1 VNDSEL
7 STDIVANMS
16 RFLEGYAYTMATPFA
31 ATLDVSTARAIV
43 QSFNFPPADMD
54 FGTITDAP
62 EVVAAALRCYF
73 ERHRRAIIPPKAYSS
88 FVDANSVL
96 STEGRVA
103 SLSEAV
109 SKLPPAHRVI
119 LERLV
124 HVLHL
129 VAAHAEYT
137 GQDASALGAIFGDT
151 VLHGGESVAGGNSRG
166 KGEGASG
173 ADMMAFMIE
182 HFYGVVFAGCYRAE
196 SAPTVLSTSMGEG
209 DWSLL
214 LTNAKLFKYRKDQPV
229 VTEGAPLE
237 ALFRVRH
244 GVFEVRKG
252 DAIVATL
259 RADALFGEVA
269 FLGTYISEATVSA
282 ATDDAEVWLLD
293 LAFLNQMFLMEP
305 ELAMRF
311 YAHVARSIADRVT
324 YLLEARARGETPSPY
339 VLQRATP
346 ALPTSAD
353 PSSTSSSTATALLE
367 ETVIRDYPCKLDKD
381 GTLYIMQHYLSHF
394 APVFGRE
401 RKKVVPYEDVSSVT
415 MADNMRDILVERR
428 GRNKVSR
435 LSFYS
440 EADCDEA
447 FSLLETMLVSRQ
459 TSALETAATSFI
471 GDASKRKVGV
481 VSARWSGVLG
491 GESDSARSPS
501 LSVRT
506 DDELNVAAQ
515 HTRAVALFDFAGTS
529 DADLPLRVND
539 VVIVVQKREDGW
551 WLGKCGDK
559 VGVFPSNYVR
569 DDEGMPSIEDWE
581 TVWLGGRS
589 REYRKVGTTVVAAG
603 AEAPGLFQVL
613 HGSVKVLLDGKEVG
627 VLQREET
634 FCEDS
639 FVADSSVRP
648 SFVTASPRT
657 TIREIPRSWLHRI
670 FERAPLLG
678 ARVYKY
684 LAVVLEMR
692 LRAQLEDQWPSE
704 GSKSSADTVSTRKQK
719 GDKKGDKEGD
729 KKGDKK
735 AGKKGG
741 KKAGKSS
748 TQAGT
753 KAKKTKGK
761 SSKKS
766 KE

>member
-1 VNDSEL
+1 MNDSEL
-7 STDIVANMS
+7 SPDIVANIA
-16 RFLEGYAYTMATPFA
+16 RFLEGYAYTMTNPFSS
-31 ATLDVSTARAIV
+31 TLDASTARAIA
-43 QSFNFPPADMD
+43 QSFNFPQADMD
-54 FGTITDAP
+54 FGTITDTP

-73 ERHRRAIIPPKAYSS
+73 ERHRRSLIPPKSYSS

-96 STEGRVA
+96 STEGRIA
-103 SLSEAV
+103 ALSEAV
-109 SKLPPAHRVI
+109 SKLPATNRAI

-137 GQDASALGAIFGDT
+137 NQDAAALGAIFGDT
-151 VLHGGESVAGGNSRG
+151 VLHGGESVSGGGARG

-173 ADMMAFMIE
+173 ADMVAFMVE

-196 SAPTVLSTSMGEG
+196 STPTSLSTAMTEG
-209 DWSLL
+209 DWNLL
-214 LTNAKLFKYRKDQPV
+214 LTNAKLFKYHKEQPV
-229 VTEGAPLE
+229 VTEGAPME

-244 GVFEVRKG
+244 GVFDVCKG
-252 DAIVATL
+252 ESVVATL
-259 RADALFGEVA
+259 RAGALFGEVA

-282 ATDDAEVWLLD
+282 STDDAEVWLLD
-293 LAFLNQMFLMEP
+293 LGFLTQMFLMEP

-324 YLLEARARGETPSPY
+324 YLLEARARGETPPPY
-339 VLQRATP
+339 VLQRTAP
-346 ALPTSAD
+346 ALPTSSNPTDSA
-353 PSSTSSSTATALLE
+353 SSSALLE

-401 RKKVVPYEDVSSVT
+401 RKKIIPYEDVSSVT

-435 LSFYS
+435 LAFYS

-447 FSLLETMLVSRQ
+447 FSLLETMLVNRKV
-459 TSALETAATSFI
+459 SALETAATSFI
-471 GDASKRKVGV
+471 GDASRHNVGV
-481 VSARWSGVLG
+481 VTARRSGVVG
-491 GESDSARSPS
+491 GESDRDSTRSPG

-506 DDELNVAAQ
+506 DDELAVATQ
-515 HTRAVALFDFAGTS
+515 HTRAVALFDFPATS
-529 DADLPLRVND
+529 DTDLPLRVND

-559 VGVFPSNYVR
+559 MGLFPSNYVR
-569 DDEGMPSIEDWE
+569 DDEGMPSIDDWE

-589 REYRKVGTTVVAAG
+589 REFRKAGTTVVAAG
-603 AEAPGLFQVL
+603 AEAPGLFQIL
-613 HGSVKVLLDGKEVG
+613 HGSVKVMVDGKEVA

-639 FVADSSVRP
+639 FVADSAVRA
-648 SFVTASPRT
+648 SFVTASPKT
-657 TIREIPRSWLHRI
+657 TLREIPRSWLHRI
-670 FERAPLLG
+670 FLRAPLLG

-692 LRAQLEDQWPSE
+692 LRAQLETQWPT
-704 GSKSSADTVSTRKQK
+704 ADATSDTAPSTKTGGRK
-719 GDKKGDKEGD
+719 
-729 KKGDKK
+729 
-735 AGKKGG
+735 KKGG
-741 KKAGKSS
+741 KKATTGADKKTKKS
-748 TQAGT
+748 
-753 KAKKTKGK
+753 KAKK
-761 SSKKS
+761 SKA
-766 KE
+766 